1 MLLIAFRIVRT
12 PRREEEEEEEEP
24 TMMPSALLFIT
35 TAAFGV
41 MQVLLFIYMCTQK
54 YFYVWDR
61 YMRKYEER
69 KSRGKKSACVRKQR
83 LIESHA
89 STSRPIGEMRPSLQV
104 FTRGTLVQKKIYSQ
118 NVVVLDV
125 FSKSVRVFVT
135 LESAREKERDEVNR
149 LSLQIFL

>member
-1 MLLIAFRIVRT
+1 
-12 PRREEEEEEEEP
+12 
-24 TMMPSALLFIT
+24 
-35 TAAFGV
+35 
-41 MQVLLFIYMCTQK
+41 
-54 YFYVWDR
+54 
-61 YMRKYEER
+61 MRKYEER